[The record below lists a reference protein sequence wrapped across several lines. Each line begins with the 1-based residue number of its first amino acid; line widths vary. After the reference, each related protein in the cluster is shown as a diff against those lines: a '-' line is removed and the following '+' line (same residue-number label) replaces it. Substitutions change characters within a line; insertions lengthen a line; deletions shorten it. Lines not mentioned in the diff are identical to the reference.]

1 MKKSLCAI
9 LLATLFGSAHADLT
23 VGVSMPLTGPA
34 AGLGIPTKNGFALWP
49 ATIAGEKVKLVYL
62 DDAGDPAQ
70 AARNA
75 RRFASEDKADLII
88 GSSSTQAAAAIA
100 AVAEETQTVQL
111 ATSPVELAEGK
122 GAWTFR
128 LPQSTAVM
136 AAGVVRHMKVAN
148 VKQVAFLGY
157 EDGYGEGWLR
167 ELGSQ
172 GKAMGFRVGEV
183 QRFARGDTTV
193 AAQAA
198 KVAASNPDAVLIVAA
213 GSGAVMAH
221 KALIEKGYRGT
232 IYQTHSAASRDLIK
246 AGGKD
251 VEGAFVIAGLA
262 VAPAALPDS
271 HPSKR
276 LALDFVDS
284 YEKKFGAGSR
294 NQFAA
299 HGYDAQLLL
308 QAVLPAAL
316 AKGKPG
322 TPEFRSAL
330 RQALEKAGN
339 VVITQGVLHYT
350 AADHFGLGSNS
361 RMMLTVENGNFKAVG
376 P

>member
-1 MKKSLCAI
+1 MKKSLCAV
-9 LLATLFGSAHADLT
+9 LLAGLFGSAHADLT
-23 VGVSMPLTGPA
+23 IGVTLPLTGPA
-34 AGLGIPTKNGFALWP
+34 AGLGVPTKNGLALWP
-49 ATIAGEKVKLVYL
+49 AAIAGEKIKLVVL

-70 AARNA
+70 AAKNA
-75 RRFASEDKADLII
+75 RRFIGEDKADVII

-100 AVAEETQTVQL
+100 PVAEEGHTVQL

-122 GAWTFR
+122 DSWTFR

-148 VKQVAFLGY
+148 VKTIGFLGY
-157 EDGYGEGWLR
+157 ADGYGEGWLR
-167 ELGSQ
+167 EITSQ
-172 GKAMGFRVGEV
+172 GKAMGLRVAET
-183 QRFARGDTTV
+183 QRFARSDTSV
-193 AAQAA
+193 AAQAD
-198 KVAASNPDAVLIVAA
+198 KVAAAKPDAVLIVAA
-213 GSGAVMAH
+213 GNGAVMAH
-221 KALIEKGYRGT
+221 KALVERGYKGA

-262 VAPAALPDS
+262 VAPAALADS

-276 LALDFVDS
+276 LALDFVDN

-299 HGYDAQLLL
+299 HTFDAQLVL

-322 TPEFRSAL
+322 TPEFRAAL
-330 RQALEKAGN
+330 KQALENNGN
-339 VVITQGVLHYT
+339 IVITQGVLHYT
-350 AADHFGLGSNS
+350 PADHFGLGSNS
-361 RMMLTVENGNFKAVG
+361 RMMLTVADGNFKAVT